1 MAGADVPGAEHEA
14 MSRPT
19 TVVHLITTLSQGGAE
34 RVLSQVVPRPAEHP
48 GERHVVVSL
57 VAGGMFCDELVAA
70 GVEVRDL
77 GMRPGRDVVRGTLRL
92 ARMLRELRPDL
103 VISWMYHAS
112 LLDMLARPFAA
123 GAGRARMVW
132 FLRGSLNSTT
142 GLPLHTRM
150 AIRVLAAFS
159 GRPDAIAINSHA
171 GKQQHEQSGYR
182 PKAWIHLPNG
192 CDFRVF
198 APDPLMRSSVR
209 AELGIRDDE
218 DLVLFVGR
226 NHPEKGLDVLLD
238 GLRQFDDIGTTRVA
252 LVLVGAGTQDL
263 RVADGSVTRVLA
275 LGERRD
281 VSRLLRGADVL
292 VLPSRTEG
300 TPNVVIEAMA
310 SEVLCLVT
318 DVGDSARIVGDTGVV
333 IPPQDAVALRD
344 GLVKIL
350 ANNPAERRSIGAR
363 ARALVMRSPGTSTA
377 HSGMQGLLRGST
389 SDRAT
394 RTLRIVHVIARM
406 NVGGPA
412 RILAGLLSSLDPARF
427 SQTLLTGAVGPGE
440 QDWFLVRDTAS
451 PADPRIVHIEGL
463 GRSISPLRDLRTL
476 RHLRRT
482 IAALEP
488 DIVQTHTA
496 KAGLLP
502 ARGAALRGPHH
513 PHVPWAHAPRLLP
526 GSGDC
531 RLHRARTAP
540 RAPERRPHRD
550 R

>member
-1 MAGADVPGAEHEA
+1 MAGADVPGADAAGAEHEA
-14 MSRPT
+14 MGRPI

-34 RVLSQVVPRPAEHP
+34 RVLSQVVPQPNKHP
-48 GERHVVVSL
+48 DERHVVVSL

-92 ARMLRELRPDL
+92 ARMFRELRPDL

-132 FLRGSLNSTT
+132 FLRGSLHSTT
-142 GLPLHTRM
+142 GLPWHTRM
-150 AIRVLAAFS
+150 TIRVLAAFS
-159 GRPDAIAINSHA
+159 GRPEAIAINSRS

-192 CDFRVF
+192 VDARVF
-198 APDPLMRSSVR
+198 APDPRMRSSVR
-209 AELGIRDDE
+209 AELGIRDEE

-226 NHPEKGLDVLLD
+226 NHPEKGPDVLLD

-281 VSRLLRGADVL
+281 VPRLLRGADVL

-333 IPPQDAVALRD
+333 IPPQDAAALRD

-350 ANNPAERRSIGAR
+350 ALKPAERRSIGAR
-363 ARALVMRSPGTSTA
+363 ARALVMQNHELA
-377 HSGMQGLLRGST
+377 AA
-389 SDRAT
+389 RAAY
-394 RTLRIVHVIARM
+394 RRLWM
-406 NVGGPA
+406 
-412 RILAGLLSSLDPARF
+412 SS
-427 SQTLLTGAVGPGE
+427 
-440 QDWFLVRDTAS
+440 
-451 PADPRIVHIEGL
+451 
-463 GRSISPLRDLRTL
+463 
-476 RHLRRT
+476 
-482 IAALEP
+482 
-488 DIVQTHTA
+488 
-496 KAGLLP
+496 
-502 ARGAALRGPHH
+502 
-513 PHVPWAHAPRLLP
+513 
-526 GSGDC
+526 
-531 RLHRARTAP
+531 
-540 RAPERRPHRD
+540 
-550 R
+550 